1 VGVLS
6 YLVVALRDLRGQR
19 ALGTMVFM
27 SDVRHTDVEVQNP
40 STLQQRLEA
49 AQRQAAAEVAD
60 DEEAVNVEVGEK
72 GTQTGD
78 DSKLWWPVTYQVLPR
93 RRPI

>member
-1 VGVLS
+1 
-6 YLVVALRDLRGQR
+6 
-19 ALGTMVFM
+19 MVFM

-72 GTQTGD
+72 AHRPVMTASCGGRLRIRCYPD
-78 DSKLWWPVTYQVLPR
+78 VAPSDPLFDSWR
-93 RRPI
+93 RRSLQAFPRPSSGL